1 MPTGPGPSTLWQAG
15 TITGMV
21 GLCWFHC
28 RPKHK
33 PDRLTVSRLP
43 ECYPGTRHH
52 QFNMGQKQSRLHR
65 GTIKSSGADA
75 TVILPPWETSSVG
88 SVLSCK
94 EEECSG
100 GDVDVTPTRHSSS
113 VSRRRSCK
121 GYFHRHWL
129 TEVSRRKIANF
140 CQPTT
145 EVSYLLSAREANK
158 NSS

>member
-88 SVLSCK
+88 YAAATMAQFFRAKRRNVPEVTLTSLQPAILHRCL
-94 EEECSG
+94 
-100 GDVDVTPTRHSSS
+100 VDVRAKVFSSTLAY
-113 VSRRRSCK
+113 RS
-121 GYFHRHWL
+121 
-129 TEVSRRKIANF
+129 
-140 CQPTT
+140 
-145 EVSYLLSAREANK
+145 
-158 NSS
+158 